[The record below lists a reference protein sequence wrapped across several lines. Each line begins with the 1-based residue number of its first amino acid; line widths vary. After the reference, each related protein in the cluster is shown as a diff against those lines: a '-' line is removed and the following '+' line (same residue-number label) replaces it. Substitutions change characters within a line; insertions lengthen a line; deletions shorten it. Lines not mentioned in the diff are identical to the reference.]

1 MNLSGEL
8 IAILTTLC
16 WSLGIFPFT
25 EASIRIGT
33 APVNQYR
40 LLFAWVIMTV
50 ILFFSHDLNLIELF
64 TTPQPYQFVFLG
76 LSGIIGFTIGDY
88 CSFTSFKLLGPKLG
102 SLYTTFAPGAALLIG
117 YIALNETINLIGM
130 FGILMTLAGVIW
142 LTFSKK
148 DANEALKIGYKRDYK
163 GIMYGVVGAL
173 CQGTGLVLSKIG
185 MDYYAV
191 KLSVDSDK
199 YQYKLAWLT
208 ALRNWLEEELTRY
221 PKLVLLGDYN
231 IAPEDRDV
239 HDPIAW
245 QGNVLVS
252 EAERRHFKNIVQLG
266 LHDSFRLFEQAEKSY
281 SWWDYRMVAF
291 RRNHGLR
298 IDHILISEP
307 LVASCKSCV
316 IDKAPR
322 KLERPSDHTPVVVE
336 L

>member
-191 KLSVDSDK
+191 KLPTMHAVWIRLLFAFAAAFMISLVSGKLKSNSKPIFSNEKKVLPLLFIGTLLGPVMGVTLSLYAIQLIEVAVAQTIFALLPLFVLPISLFVYKEKITIQSVFACLIS
-199 YQYKLAWLT
+199 LGG
-208 ALRNWLEEELTRY
+208 
-221 PKLVLLGDYN
+221 VLLL
-231 IAPEDRDV
+231 I
-239 HDPIAW
+239 W
-245 QGNVLVS
+245 
-252 EAERRHFKNIVQLG
+252 
-266 LHDSFRLFEQAEKSY
+266 
-281 SWWDYRMVAF
+281 
-291 RRNHGLR
+291 RNR
-298 IDHILISEP
+298 F
-307 LVASCKSCV
+307 
-316 IDKAPR
+316 
-322 KLERPSDHTPVVVE
+322 
-336 L
+336 